1 MRYLDQALI
10 FLVGTAF
17 SAYILLVLLR
27 FLFQI
32 TRTDFYNPLA
42 QFLVKATNPLIL
54 PLRRILPGIAGID
67 WGSVVALIV
76 LAVAKVYLTLWIAG
90 LTPPMAAAVVL
101 AAGELFQ
108 LTVYVFLVAVFIRAA
123 LSWINPYGYHPMND
137 LLASL
142 TEPLMAPA
150 RRLIPAF
157 AGLDLSPV
165 VVVILLELVLILLVQ
180 PVLDFGQSLIVR

>member
-150 RRLIPAF
+150 RRLIPTF
-157 AGLDLSPV
+157 SGLDLSPV

>member
-1 MRYLDQALI
+1 MRYLDQAMI

-32 TRTDFYNPLA
+32 TRTDFYNALA
-42 QFLVKATNPLIL
+42 QFLVRATNPMVL

-67 WGSVVALIV
+67 WGSVVALLV

-90 LTPPMAAAVVL
+90 LIPPVGAAIVL
-101 AAGELFQ
+101 AVGQLLQ

-137 LLASL
+137 LLVSL

-157 AGLDLSPV
+157 SGLDLSPV
-165 VVVILLELVLILLVQ
+165 AVVIVLELVLILVVQ
-180 PVLDFGQSLIVR
+180 PILDFGQSLIVR

>member
-32 TRTDFYNPLA
+32 TRTDFYNALA

-67 WGSVVALIV
+67 WSSVVALIV

-90 LTPPMAAAVVL
+90 LTPPLAAAAVL

-137 LLASL
+137 LLVSL

-157 AGLDLSPV
+157 SGLDLSPV